1 MVKIYSTVHC
11 PYCKMAKDYFNK
23 NNVEFKDYNIET
35 DDEALAE
42 MVKKSGQLGVPVI
55 DINGDIII
63 GFDRQAI
70 EHALGNKK

>member
-1 MVKIYSTVHC
+1 MVKIYSTTHC

-23 NNVEFKDYNIET
+23 NNVEFKDYNVET

-70 EHALGNKK
+70 EHTLGNKK